1 MASWCW
7 LASAI
12 VNPTI
17 AEDQKALGLL
27 QQAKVAWHK
36 GLIKKAQDLADKAV
50 EADPKNRESYFF
62 RGAMHE
68 SLLQHDKAIPDYDQ
82 VLKLDPKAADIYQR
96 RGCAH
101 FKLGH
106 IKESMAD
113 FDKFIELKPDRA
125 PYHWQRGI
133 SCYYAGRFE
142 EGRRQFERHQTV
154 NPEDVEN
161 AVWHFLCVTRSAGLE
176 KARAFLMLI
185 KEDRRVPMMQV
196 YALFAG
202 KGAADEVLAAAP
214 AGKPSPEELKNR
226 LFYAH
231 FYLALYCDITG
242 DTKLAWGH
250 ISKAVQEY
258 GMDHY
263 MGDVA
268 RVHAMQL
275 SPSLKR

>member
-1 MASWCW
+1 M
-7 LASAI
+7 
-12 VNPTI
+12 
-17 AEDQKALGLL
+17 
-27 QQAKVAWHK
+27 AWHK

-202 KGAADEVLAAAP
+202 KGAADGCWLPLQQANRRRR
-214 AGKPSPEELKNR
+214 LKNR

-231 FYLALYCDITG
+231 FYLALYVTLPETRNWPGATSARPC
-242 DTKLAWGH
+242 K
-250 ISKAVQEY
+250 KY

>member
-1 MASWCW
+1 M
-7 LASAI
+7 
-12 VNPTI
+12 
-17 AEDQKALGLL
+17 DLL

-36 GLIKKAQDLADKAV
+36 GLIKKAQDLADKAIA
-50 EADPKNRESYFF
+50 ADSKNRESYFF
-62 RGAMHE
+62 RGAMRE
-68 SLLQHDKAIPDYDQ
+68 SLLQHDQAILDYDE
-82 VLKLDPKAADIYQR
+82 VLKLDPTAAEIFQR
-96 RGCAH
+96 RGCVH

-106 IKESMAD
+106 IKESLAD

-154 NPEDVEN
+154 NPADAEN
-161 AVWHFLCVTRSAGLE
+161 AVWHFLCVARSADLE
-176 KARAFLMLI
+176 KARASLLPV
-185 KEDRRVPMMQV
+185 KEDRRVPMMQI
-196 YALFAG
+196 YGLFAG
-202 KGAADEVLAAAP
+202 QGAAEEVLAAAK
-214 AGKPSPEELKNR
+214 AGQPSPEELKHR

-231 FYLALYCDITG
+231 LYLALYCDVTG

-268 RVHAMQL
+268 RVHAMLL